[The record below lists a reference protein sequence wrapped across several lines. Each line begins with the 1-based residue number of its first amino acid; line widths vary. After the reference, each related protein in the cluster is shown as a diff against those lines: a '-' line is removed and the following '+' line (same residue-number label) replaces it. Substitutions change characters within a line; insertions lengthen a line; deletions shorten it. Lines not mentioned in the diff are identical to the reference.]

1 MARAQHGLGGR
12 PGLLARFDFFGEFA
26 ELFGGGS
33 QRGHELFFSGGA
45 NFGFHHLLH
54 VLDFFI
60 EPVAEIFEVCHALSA
75 NRERRASAAIR
86 RAAIS
91 AIIGTRNFARKDAQ
105 GDVLQ
110 LPLRWRWKLEKFA
123 ESVKRLFGGGGGAK
137 QSNARP
143 RLCPACG
150 SLAGTTATKCYQCGA
165 SLRFS
170 GAAVTRGLS
179 RMLPTQSPVTYL
191 VLSICCLFYGI
202 SLLLTVRLGGSGG
215 GGIFDMGG
223 INSNILIRM
232 GSSLPFPYLY
242 TWMQPWRLVTA
253 CFLHGSLMHILFNMW
268 VLMDIGPMLE
278 ELYGS
283 ARYLFFYVVTGI
295 CGYIVSSLWMWIYY
309 SRGGVP
315 PLIPS
320 IGASG
325 ALLGLIGLMLAASM
339 RRNNFAAQMMR
350 NQLLKWLVYIFVL
363 GFIFTG
369 TDNAAHFGGLASGFL
384 IGRMVADRAPVDLG
398 EQRRARALG
407 WLAGLTIVVCFG
419 FMFSFFYQLEHRPP
433 ETRRQ
438 IPNERIAITRDAQ
451 LS

>member
-1 MARAQHGLGGR
+1 
-12 PGLLARFDFFGEFA
+12 
-26 ELFGGGS
+26 
-33 QRGHELFFSGGA
+33 
-45 NFGFHHLLH
+45 
-54 VLDFFI
+54 
-60 EPVAEIFEVCHALSA
+60 
-75 NRERRASAAIR
+75 
-86 RAAIS
+86 
-91 AIIGTRNFARKDAQ
+91 
-105 GDVLQ
+105 
-110 LPLRWRWKLEKFA
+110 
-123 ESVKRLFGGGGGAK
+123 
-137 QSNARP
+137 
-143 RLCPACG
+143 
-150 SLAGTTATKCYQCGA
+150 
-165 SLRFS
+165 
-170 GAAVTRGLS
+170 
-179 RMLPTQSPVTYL
+179 
-191 VLSICCLFYGI
+191 
-202 SLLLTVRLGGSGG
+202 
-215 GGIFDMGG
+215 
-223 INSNILIRM
+223 
-232 GSSLPFPYLY
+232 
-242 TWMQPWRLVTA
+242 
-253 CFLHGSLMHILFNMW
+253 
-268 VLMDIGPMLE
+268 
-278 ELYGS
+278 
-283 ARYLFFYVVTGI
+283 
-295 CGYIVSSLWMWIYY
+295 MWIYY

>member
-1 MARAQHGLGGR
+1 
-12 PGLLARFDFFGEFA
+12 
-26 ELFGGGS
+26 
-33 QRGHELFFSGGA
+33 
-45 NFGFHHLLH
+45 
-54 VLDFFI
+54 
-60 EPVAEIFEVCHALSA
+60 VAEIFEVCHALSA
-75 NRERRASAAIR
+75 NRERRASAANR

-91 AIIGTRNFARKDAQ
+91 AIIGTRNFARKDPQ

-110 LPLRWRWKLEKFA
+110 LPLRWRWKLEKLA
-123 ESVKRLFGGGGGAK
+123 ERVKRIFGGGGGAK

-232 GSSLPFPYLY
+232 GSSLPFPYLVQF
-242 TWMQPWRLVTA
+242 MQPWRLVTA

-295 CGYIVSSLWMWIYY
+295 FGYVASSIWITFKL
-309 SRGGVP
+309 RFEHAGMQPV
-315 PLIPS
+315 PS

-350 NQLLKWLVYIFVL
+350 NQLLKWVVYIFVL
-363 GFIFTG
+363 GFIFTS

-384 IGRMVADRAPVDLG
+384 IGRVVADRAPVDLG

-419 FMFSFFYQLEHRPP
+419 FMFLFFYQMEHLAP
-433 ETRRQ
+433 ETLRQ
-438 IPNERIAITRDAQ
+438 IPSEHVAMIRDARR
-451 LS
+451 S